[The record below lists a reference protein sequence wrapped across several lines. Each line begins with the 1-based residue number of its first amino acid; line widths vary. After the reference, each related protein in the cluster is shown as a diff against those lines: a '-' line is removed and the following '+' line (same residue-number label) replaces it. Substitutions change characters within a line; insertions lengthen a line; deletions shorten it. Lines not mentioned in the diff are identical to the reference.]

1 MIVLATR
8 DSCSSRTRTTDTN
21 HEKILVVQTSFL
33 GDVVLMT
40 PLLSEIKRRFP
51 QAKLGVLCSPQ
62 AGTLLGRHPGVD
74 EVIVDDKRSG
84 SGGLGGLWRKAREI
98 RKRGYT
104 LALSPHKSFR
114 SALLLLLAG
123 IPHRVGFRQSA
134 GWFFFH
140 ERVDRDPDS
149 HDVERNLSLLR
160 PFGIEPQECG
170 RDLRVEVDDDSREA
184 VERLFRSLGVER
196 NGITFGI
203 NPGSVWATKRWRPEG
218 YAELMVQLKQRYRC
232 TILLF
237 GGPEDC
243 DTVTKIQALS
253 GDVGVNLA
261 GRLSLRELPCA
272 LDWCDVFITNDS
284 GPMHIAVARGIPVVA
299 VFCATTSALGFYPYS
314 SKAAVV
320 EKDLACRPCSS
331 HGGRRC
337 PLGTEDC
344 MRLIKADDMLH
355 AVERVLSDDIQNDHA
370 SRDPHR
376 PEWMIL

>member
-1 MIVLATR
+1 M
-8 DSCSSRTRTTDTN
+8 N
-21 HEKILVVQTSFL
+21 QPKNILVVQTSFL
-33 GDVVLMT
+33 GDVVLTT

-51 QAKLGVLCSPQ
+51 QAKLAVLCSPQ
-62 AGTLLGRHPGVD
+62 AQALLGRQPDVD
-74 EVIVDDKRSG
+74 EIIVDDKRGESR
-84 SGGLGGLWRKAREI
+84 GLGGLWRKAQEI
-98 RKRGYT
+98 RERGYT

-114 SALLLLLAG
+114 SAFLLLLAG

-160 PFGIEPQECG
+160 PFGVEPKECR
-170 RDLRVEVDDDSREA
+170 RDLRVEVDGDSREA
-184 VERLFRSLGVER
+184 VERLFRSLRIER

-218 YAELMVQLKQRYRC
+218 YAELIVQLKQRYCC

-237 GGPEDC
+237 GGPEDS
-243 DTVTKIQALS
+243 DTVTRIQALS
-253 GDVGVNLA
+253 GGAGVSLA
-261 GRLSLRELPCA
+261 GRLSLRELACA

-284 GPMHIAVARGIPVVA
+284 GPMHIAVGRGTPVVA
-299 VFCATTSALGFYPYS
+299 VFCATTSQLGFYPYS
-314 SKAAVV
+314 CRAVVV
-320 EKDLACRPCSS
+320 EKELPCRPCSS

-344 MRLIKADDMLH
+344 IRLIKAEDVLH
-355 AVERVLSDDIQNDHA
+355 SVERVLSGDLPSGHA
-370 SRDPHR
+370 SCDPHT
-376 PEWMIL
+376 PEWMTL